1 MDIRRRK
8 PSYQRYSNIW
18 YWRMGTYSKR
28 FLTRLGMFQILLV
41 LSNQQ
46 LTEDIRLKACR
57 LLGIQHI
64 EVYNGFK
71 GGIDEIRAVM
81 FKCIIDFQEWNKN
94 KETGLKSDA
103 WYNNVLIDR
112 RFGLIY
118 KKDSFVS
125 SNKQSFLYYI
135 RKSILQYMMR
145 YFT

>member
-18 YWRMGTYSKR
+18 YWRMGAYSKR

-41 LSNQQ
+41 SSNQQ

-57 LLGIQHI
+57 LLGIQRI

>member
-1 MDIRRRK
+1 MDIRRRQ

-18 YWRMGTYSKR
+18 YWRMGPYSKR

-125 SNKQSFLYYI
+125 SNKQYFLYYI
-135 RKSILQYMMR
+135 GKSILQYMMR